1 MMQTSSSG
9 LLKQKDLRSAGNSST
24 KNANSSSGLRARD
37 GSTQKDRSAGR
48 QTEATKLRSG
58 PSSKQTS
65 ASKHFSPSP
74 AKYQSNRVEGTLEAE
89 IANNPNITNDPDELR
104 RLLMIKIGKLGETIR
119 RVQTQNFTIEDDVI
133 ERLRLMKG
141 FNDQME
147 RVNI

>member
-1 MMQTSSSG
+1 M
-9 LLKQKDLRSAGNSST
+9 
-24 KNANSSSGLRARD
+24 
-37 GSTQKDRSAGR
+37 QKDRSDGR
-48 QTEATKLRSG
+48 LTEATKQLRSG
-58 PSSKQTS
+58 TSSKQVS
-65 ASKHFSPSP
+65 AGKKAFSPSP
-74 AKYQSNRVEGTLEAE
+74 VKYQSNRVEGTLEAE
-89 IANNPNITNDPDELR
+89 ISHNPNMVNDPDELR